1 MTNSSTIKH
10 AAVLGAGVMG
20 AQLSGLFANK
30 GIKTY
35 LFDISIELAT
45 SGKNRLKTLK
55 PAPLENPENIDL
67 ITPCC
72 YDTDIEKIAQADWVL
87 EAVAEN
93 LDIKLKVYDILLPY
107 LKDSAILTTNTSG
120 ITLKELSQ
128 NFSLELKN
136 RFMVTHFFNPPRYMQ
151 LLELVKSEDTSPKTY
166 NIISEYGKDVLDKG
180 IVPAKDTPNFIGNRV
195 GVFGLMSTINIAMK
209 MGMNI
214 ETVDAL
220 TGAICGRP
228 KSATFRTADVIGLD
242 VLKNV
247 AMTTYQKSKHDE
259 SIEMFNI
266 PEAMEFLIEKGDLGQ
281 KTKAGFYKKDENGNI
296 LVLDINSRQ
305 YRPIEKIKL
314 GLDNE
319 IIESGNI
326 HQRINALITLDS
338 KNGKFFWEILSEML
352 LYCANRIPEI
362 SDTTENIDNAMKWG
376 FGWEIGP
383 FEIWDIIGF
392 SSSVTRMKSDNK
404 TIPKWIE
411 EMVSKNNVSSI

>member
-1 MTNSSTIKH
+1 MTNISTIKH

-72 YDTDIEKIAQADWVL
+72 YDSDIEKIAQADWVL

-93 LDIKLKVYDILLPY
+93 LDIKLKVYDMLLPY

-411 EMVSKNNVSSI
+411 EMVSKK

>member
-1 MTNSSTIKH
+1 MTNISTIKH

-30 GIKTY
+30 GIKTS

-55 PAPLENPENIDL
+55 PASLENPENIDL

-72 YDTDIEKIAQADWVL
+72 YDSDIEKIAQADWVL

-93 LDIKLKVYDILLPY
+93 LDIKLKVYDMLLPY

-220 TGAICGRP
+220 TVAICGRP

-411 EMVSKNNVSSI
+411 EMVSKK

>member
-30 GIKTY
+30 GIKTS

-72 YDTDIEKIAQADWVL
+72 YDSDIEKIKQADWVL

-93 LDIKLKVYDILLPY
+93 LDIKLKVYDMLLPY
-107 LKDSAILTTNTSG
+107 LKDSAILTTNTSC

-195 GVFGLMSTINIAMK
+195 GVFGLMSTRNIAMK

-319 IIESGNI
+319 IIQSGNI

-411 EMVSKNNVSSI
+411 EMVSKK

>member
-1 MTNSSTIKH
+1 MRNSSPIKH

-30 GIKTY
+30 EIKTY
-35 LFDISIELAT
+35 LFDISIKLAT
-45 SGKNRLKTLK
+45 SGKDRLKILK
-55 PAPLENPENIDL
+55 PAPLENPKNIDL
-67 ITPCC
+67 IIPCC
-72 YDTDIEKIAQADWVL
+72 YDTDIEKIIEADWIL

-93 LDIKLKVYDILLPY
+93 LDIKLKVYERLLPY

-128 NFSLELKN
+128 NFSLDLKN
-136 RFMVTHFFNPPRYMQ
+136 RFMITHFFNPPRYMR
-151 LLELVKSEDTSPKTY
+151 LLELVKGEDTTPKTY
-166 NIISEYGKDVLDKG
+166 NIISEFGKGVLEKG
-180 IVPAKDTPNFIGNRV
+180 IIPAKDTPNFIGNRV
-195 GVFGLMSTINIAMK
+195 GVFGLMSTINIAIK

-259 SIEMFNI
+259 YIEMFNI

-314 GLDNE
+314 GLDNK
-319 IIESGNI
+319 IIQSGNI

-392 SSSVTRMKSDNK
+392 SSSITRMKSENK

-411 EMVSKNNVSSI
+411 EMVSKK

>member
-30 GIKTY
+30 GIKTS

-72 YDTDIEKIAQADWVL
+72 YDSDIEKIAQADWVL

-93 LDIKLKVYDILLPY
+93 LDIKLKVYDMLLPY

-128 NFSLELKN
+128 NFSTELKT

-411 EMVSKNNVSSI
+411 EMVSKK

>member
-1 MTNSSTIKH
+1 MTNNSTIKH

-30 GIKTY
+30 GIKTS

-72 YDTDIEKIAQADWVL
+72 YDSDIEKIKQADWVL

-93 LDIKLKVYDILLPY
+93 LDIKLKVYDMLLPY

-128 NFSLELKN
+128 NFSTELKT

-151 LLELVKSEDTSPKTY
+151 LLELVKSDDTSPKTY

-296 LVLDINSRQ
+296 LVLDINSKQ

-383 FEIWDIIGF
+383 FEIWDMIGF
-392 SSSVTRMKSDNK
+392 SSSVNRMKSDNK

-411 EMVSKNNVSSI
+411 EMVSKKQRGL

>member
-1 MTNSSTIKH
+1 M
-10 AAVLGAGVMG
+10 
-20 AQLSGLFANK
+20 
-30 GIKTY
+30 
-35 LFDISIELAT
+35 FDISIELAT

-72 YDTDIEKIAQADWVL
+72 YDSDIEKIKQADWVL

-93 LDIKLKVYDILLPY
+93 LDIKLKVYDMLLPY

-411 EMVSKNNVSSI
+411 EMVSKK

>member
-72 YDTDIEKIAQADWVL
+72 YDSDIEKIAQADWVL

-93 LDIKLKVYDILLPY
+93 LDIKLKVYDMLLPY

-411 EMVSKNNVSSI
+411 EMVSKK

>member
-1 MTNSSTIKH
+1 MTNISTIKH

-30 GIKTY
+30 GIKTS

-72 YDTDIEKIAQADWVL
+72 YDSDIEKIKQADWVL

-93 LDIKLKVYDILLPY
+93 LDIKLKVYDMLLPY

-209 MGMNI
+209 MGINI

-411 EMVSKNNVSSI
+411 EMVSKK

>member
-72 YDTDIEKIAQADWVL
+72 YDSDIEKIAQADWVL

-93 LDIKLKVYDILLPY
+93 LDIKLKVYDMLLPY

-128 NFSLELKN
+128 NFSTELKT

-195 GVFGLMSTINIAMK
+195 GVFGLMSTINITMK

-281 KTKAGFYKKDENGNI
+281 KTEAGFYKKDENGNI

-319 IIESGNI
+319 IIQSGNI

-383 FEIWDIIGF
+383 FEIWDMIGF
-392 SSSVTRMKSDNK
+392 SSSVNRMKSDNK

-411 EMVSKNNVSSI
+411 EMVSKK

>member
-1 MTNSSTIKH
+1 
-10 AAVLGAGVMG
+10 
-20 AQLSGLFANK
+20 
-30 GIKTY
+30 
-35 LFDISIELAT
+35 
-45 SGKNRLKTLK
+45 
-55 PAPLENPENIDL
+55 
-67 ITPCC
+67 
-72 YDTDIEKIAQADWVL
+72 
-87 EAVAEN
+87 
-93 LDIKLKVYDILLPY
+93 
-107 LKDSAILTTNTSG
+107 
-120 ITLKELSQ
+120 
-128 NFSLELKN
+128 
-136 RFMVTHFFNPPRYMQ
+136 MQ

-411 EMVSKNNVSSI
+411 EMVSKK

>member
-30 GIKTY
+30 GIKTS

-72 YDTDIEKIAQADWVL
+72 YDSDIEKIKQADWVL

-93 LDIKLKVYDILLPY
+93 LDIKLKVYDMLLPY

-392 SSSVTRMKSDNK
+392 SSSVKRMKSDNK

-411 EMVSKNNVSSI
+411 ERVSKK

>member
-30 GIKTY
+30 GIKTS

-72 YDTDIEKIAQADWVL
+72 YDSDIEKIAQADWVL

-93 LDIKLKVYDILLPY
+93 LDIKLKVYDMLLPY

-411 EMVSKNNVSSI
+411 EMVSKK

>member
-1 MTNSSTIKH
+1 MTNISTIKH

-30 GIKTY
+30 GIKTS

-72 YDTDIEKIAQADWVL
+72 YDSDIEKIKQADWVL

-93 LDIKLKVYDILLPY
+93 LDIKLKVYDMLLPY

-404 TIPKWIE
+404 TIPKLIE
-411 EMVSKNNVSSI
+411 ERVSKK

>member
-1 MTNSSTIKH
+1 
-10 AAVLGAGVMG
+10 
-20 AQLSGLFANK
+20 
-30 GIKTY
+30 
-35 LFDISIELAT
+35 
-45 SGKNRLKTLK
+45 
-55 PAPLENPENIDL
+55 
-67 ITPCC
+67 
-72 YDTDIEKIAQADWVL
+72 
-87 EAVAEN
+87 
-93 LDIKLKVYDILLPY
+93 
-107 LKDSAILTTNTSG
+107 
-120 ITLKELSQ
+120 
-128 NFSLELKN
+128 
-136 RFMVTHFFNPPRYMQ
+136 
-151 LLELVKSEDTSPKTY
+151 
-166 NIISEYGKDVLDKG
+166 
-180 IVPAKDTPNFIGNRV
+180 
-195 GVFGLMSTINIAMK
+195 
-209 MGMNI
+209 
-214 ETVDAL
+214 
-220 TGAICGRP
+220 
-228 KSATFRTADVIGLD
+228 
-242 VLKNV
+242 
-247 AMTTYQKSKHDE
+247 
-259 SIEMFNI
+259 MFNI

-392 SSSVTRMKSDNK
+392 SSSVARMKSDNK

-411 EMVSKNNVSSI
+411 EMVSKK

>member
-30 GIKTY
+30 GIKTS

-72 YDTDIEKIAQADWVL
+72 YDSDIEKIKQADWVL

-93 LDIKLKVYDILLPY
+93 LDIKLKVYDMLLPY

-151 LLELVKSEDTSPKTY
+151 LLELVKSEDTSPETY
-166 NIISEYGKDVLDKG
+166 NIISDFGKNVLDKG

-259 SIEMFNI
+259 SIEMFKI
-266 PEAMEFLIEKGDLGQ
+266 PETMELLIENGNLGQ
-281 KTKAGFYKKDENGNI
+281 KTKAGFYKKDDNGDI
-296 LVLDINSRQ
+296 LVLDLDSRE
-305 YRPIEKIKL
+305 YRPFGKIQL
-314 GLDNE
+314 GLDDN
-319 IIESGNI
+319 IIQN
-326 HQRINALITLDS
+326 D
-338 KNGKFFWEILSEML
+338 
-352 LYCANRIPEI
+352 
-362 SDTTENIDNAMKWG
+362 
-376 FGWEIGP
+376 
-383 FEIWDIIGF
+383 
-392 SSSVTRMKSDNK
+392 
-404 TIPKWIE
+404 
-411 EMVSKNNVSSI
+411 NVS

>member
-30 GIKTY
+30 GIKTS

-72 YDTDIEKIAQADWVL
+72 YDSDIEKIKQADWVL

-93 LDIKLKVYDILLPY
+93 LDIKLKVYDMLLPY

-151 LLELVKSEDTSPKTY
+151 LLELVKSKDTSPETY
-166 NIISEYGKDVLDKG
+166 NIISDFSKNVLDKG
-180 IVPAKDTPNFIGNRV
+180 FVPAKDTPNFIGNRV

-220 TGAICGRP
+220 TGTICGRP

-411 EMVSKNNVSSI
+411 EMVSKK

>member
-30 GIKTY
+30 GIKTS

-72 YDTDIEKIAQADWVL
+72 YDSDIEKIKQADWVL

-93 LDIKLKVYDILLPY
+93 LDIKLKVYDMLLPY

-296 LVLDINSRQ
+296 LVLDINSRK

-319 IIESGNI
+319 IIQSGNI

-411 EMVSKNNVSSI
+411 EMVSKK

>member
-30 GIKTY
+30 GIKTS

-72 YDTDIEKIAQADWVL
+72 YDSDIEKIKQADWVL

-93 LDIKLKVYDILLPY
+93 LDIKLKVYDMLLPY

-209 MGMNI
+209 MGINI

-383 FEIWDIIGF
+383 FEIWNIIGF

-411 EMVSKNNVSSI
+411 EMVSKK